1 MRISDWSSDV
11 CSSDLS
17 QLCATS
23 GLQTVK
29 RLDND
34 AFDIVGRGDPG
45 VWIAA
50 RAGQFRGMPNI
61 GLRHSQTSK
70 RLLWARF
77 PAKIVKTPS
86 CVACRQ
92 AAQRHRHARHRARR
106 GARVELGDIR
116 SEEHTSE
123 LQSLIRNSYAVLCLK
138 KKTIINITH

>member
-1 MRISDWSSDV
+1 
-11 CSSDLS
+11 
-17 QLCATS
+17 
-23 GLQTVK
+23 
-29 RLDND
+29 
-34 AFDIVGRGDPG
+34 
-45 VWIAA
+45 
-50 RAGQFRGMPNI
+50 MPNI

-116 SEEHTSE
+116 KDDRMNIGMRQIERTPKRVANLMMEAHANHAECRDGEPSAIERRRAAADVVRSEEHTSE
-123 LQSLIRNSYAVLCLK
+123 LQSLMRISYAVFCLQ
-138 KKTIINITH
+138 KKTHPEFILTII